1 MTTQTTSPPYES
13 VDPRAWYP
21 AVREAV
27 PLEQACREYLVAV
40 RFPDDL
46 DVDDPRRPEAERRVM
61 ECYANLA
68 VAATAELA
76 ADITPVALGRAVA
89 SEVLQHAEPQHAAS
103 PGDAE
108 AMRWYYD
115 GERDWL
121 RPPLLSSS
129 CESYLAARERL
140 DALSPGDAGFQ
151 EAESAE
157 LAAIARICISAAAN
171 LAEDVTPYAMGRIA
185 VRESAESAL
194 DRSPKT
200 GGWNG

>member
-1 MTTQTTSPPYES
+1 MTTATTSPPYES

-27 PLEQACREYLVAV
+27 PLDQACREYLVAV

-46 DVDDPRRPEAERRVM
+46 DADDPRLPEAERRVM

-68 VAATAELA
+68 VAAAAELA
-76 ADITPVALGRAVA
+76 ADITPIALGRSVA
-89 SEVLQHAEPQHAAS
+89 NEVSRLIEPQHAAGA
-103 PGDAE
+103 GDAE
-108 AMRWYYD
+108 AMRWYFD

-121 RPPLLSSS
+121 RPPLLSSA

-140 DALSPGDAGFQ
+140 DALVPSDAGIQ
-151 EAESAE
+151 EAESVE

-185 VRESAESAL
+185 VRSAP
-194 DRSPKT
+194 RT
-200 GGWNG
+200 GAAE

>member
-1 MTTQTTSPPYES
+1 MTTETTSPPYES

-46 DVDDPRRPEAERRVM
+46 DVDDPRLPEAERRVM

-89 SEVLQHAEPQHAAS
+89 SEVLQHAEPQHAAG

-121 RPPLLSSS
+121 RPPLLSSA

-157 LAAIARICISAAAN
+157 LAAITRICVSAVAN
-171 LAEDVTPYAMGRIA
+171 LAEDVTPFEMGRIA
-185 VRESAESAL
+185 VRAGGDVDRGES
-194 DRSPKT
+194 RVRR
-200 GGWNG
+200 NR

>member
-1 MTTQTTSPPYES
+1 MTTAATSPPYES

-46 DVDDPRRPEAERRVM
+46 DADDPRLPEAERRVM

-68 VAATAELA
+68 IAATAELA
-76 ADITPVALGRAVA
+76 ADITPISLGRAVA
-89 SEVLQHAEPQHAAS
+89 NGALRLTEPRDLAGA
-103 PGDAE
+103 GDAE
-108 AMRWYYD
+108 AMRWYFD

-121 RPPLLSSS
+121 RPPLLSRA

-140 DALSPGDAGFQ
+140 DALTPSDAGFQ
-151 EAESAE
+151 EAESVE

-171 LAEDVTPYAMGRIA
+171 LAEDITPYAMGRIA
-185 VRESAESAL
+185 VRAQN
-194 DRSPKT
+194 DREVER
-200 GGWNG
+200 

>member
-1 MTTQTTSPPYES
+1 MTTATTSPPYES

-27 PLEQACREYLVAV
+27 PLEQACREYLVSV

-46 DVDDPRRPEAERRVM
+46 DVDDPRRSESERRVM

-76 ADITPVALGRAVA
+76 ADITPATLGRVVA
-89 SEVLQHAEPQHAAS
+89 NEVMRHAEPSHAAG

-121 RPPLLSSS
+121 RPPLLSSA
-129 CESYLAARERL
+129 CESYLAAQERL
-140 DALSPGDAGFQ
+140 DALSPSDAGFQ
-151 EAESAE
+151 EAENAE

-171 LAEDVTPYAMGRIA
+171 LAEDVTPYEMGRIA
-185 VRESAESAL
+185 VRSAP
-194 DRSPKT
+194 RT
-200 GGWNG
+200 GATG

>member
-1 MTTQTTSPPYES
+1 MTTQTTSPLYES

-40 RFPDDL
+40 RVPDDL
-46 DVDDPRRPEAERRVM
+46 DVDDPRLPEAERRVM

-76 ADITPVALGRAVA
+76 ADITPAALGRRVA
-89 SEVLQHAEPQHAAS
+89 NEVLRHSEPQHAAGA
-103 PGDAE
+103 GDAE

-121 RPPLLSSS
+121 RPPLLASA

-140 DALSPGDAGFQ
+140 DALTPGDATFQ
-151 EAESAE
+151 EAESVE
-157 LAAIARICISAAAN
+157 LSAIARICLSAAAN
-171 LAEDVTPYAMGRIA
+171 LAEDITPYEMGRIA
-185 VRESAESAL
+185 ARSAP
-194 DRSPKT
+194 RT
-200 GGWNG
+200 GAAE

>member
-1 MTTQTTSPPYES
+1 MTTAATSPPYES

-46 DVDDPRRPEAERRVM
+46 NADDPRLPEAERRVM

-76 ADITPVALGRAVA
+76 ADITPIALGRTVA
-89 SEVLQHAEPQHAAS
+89 NEVLRLTEPRHAAGA
-103 PGDAE
+103 GDAE
-108 AMRWYYD
+108 AMRWYFD

-121 RPPLLSSS
+121 RPPLLSSA

-140 DALSPGDAGFQ
+140 DPLSPSDAGYQ

-171 LAEDVTPYAMGRIA
+171 LAEDITPYTMGRIA
-185 VRESAESAL
+185 VRAQN
-194 DRSPKT
+194 DREVER
-200 GGWNG
+200 

>member
-1 MTTQTTSPPYES
+1 MTTATTSPPYES

-46 DVDDPRRPEAERRVM
+46 DVDDPRLPEAERRVM

-89 SEVLQHAEPQHAAS
+89 SEVLQHAEPQHAEPQHAEPQHAAG

-108 AMRWYYD
+108 AMRWYFD

-121 RPPLLSSS
+121 RPPLLSSA

-157 LAAIARICISAAAN
+157 LAAIARICVSAAAS

-185 VRESAESAL
+185 VRQ
-194 DRSPKT
+194 RH
-200 GGWNG
+200 GGEV

>member
-1 MTTQTTSPPYES
+1 MTTAATSPPYES

-40 RFPDDL
+40 RFSDDL
-46 DVDDPRRPEAERRVM
+46 DADDPRLPEAERRVM

-76 ADITPVALGRAVA
+76 ADITPAALGRRVSNEVPQL
-89 SEVLQHAEPQHAAS
+89 SEPRGAPGA
-103 PGDAE
+103 GDAD
-108 AMRWYYD
+108 ATRWYFD

-121 RPPLLSSS
+121 RPPLLTSA
-129 CESYLAARERL
+129 CESYLATRERL
-140 DALSPGDAGFQ
+140 AALVPSDAGFQ

-157 LAAIARICISAAAN
+157 LSAIARICISAAAN

-185 VRESAESAL
+185 VRQWHSEEV
-194 DRSPKT
+194 RP
-200 GGWNG
+200 

>member
-1 MTTQTTSPPYES
+1 MTTAATSPPYES

-46 DVDDPRRPEAERRVM
+46 DAGDPRLPEAERRVM

-68 VAATAELA
+68 VTAAAELA
-76 ADITPVALGRAVA
+76 ADITPITLGRAVA
-89 SEVLQHAEPQHAAS
+89 NEALRLTEPRDLAGA
-103 PGDAE
+103 GDAE
-108 AMRWYYD
+108 AMRWYFD

-121 RPPLLSSS
+121 RPPLLSSA

-140 DALSPGDAGFQ
+140 DALGPGDAGVQ

-171 LAEDVTPYAMGRIA
+171 LAEDITPYTMGRIA
-185 VRESAESAL
+185 VRAQN
-194 DRSPKT
+194 DREVER
-200 GGWNG
+200 